1 LTIKEIV
8 RIRKAIP
15 MGLREFAAGI
25 GVHYITLW
33 HWEIGKSKPHAKTM
47 RKIQPS
53 VLKLAKKYNVPM
65 APVKGNGVTAP
76 AAPAAPTKSKAKAKT
91 PAATEQA

>member
-8 RIRKAIP
+8 RVRKAIP

-47 RKIQPS
+47 RKVQTA
-53 VLKLAKKYNVPM
+53 VAKLAKRYNIAM
-65 APVKGNGVTAP
+65 TPVKGNGVTAP
-76 AAPAAPTKSKAKAKT
+76 AAPAAPKKSKAKT
-91 PAATEQA
+91 PAAVERA